1 MRVEIENGKLKGWLK
16 VREAAEILY
25 ISAGNVRMKI
35 NRKNVFAEKDVV
47 KLYGNV
53 FVRESAVKK
62 LAKKQGKLEKE

>member
-1 MRVEIENGKLKGWLK
+1 MRVEIENGKLKGWMK
-16 VREAAEILY
+16 VREAAEVLCM
-25 ISAGNVRMKI
+25 SVGNLRMKI
-35 NRKNVFAEKDVV
+35 NRKNIFAEKDVL